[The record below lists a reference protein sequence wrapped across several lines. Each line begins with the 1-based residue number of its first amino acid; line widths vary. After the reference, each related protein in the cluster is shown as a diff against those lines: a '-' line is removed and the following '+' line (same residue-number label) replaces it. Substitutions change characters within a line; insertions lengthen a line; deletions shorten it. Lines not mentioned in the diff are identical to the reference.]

1 MIKRLRSWI
10 DDNILVIGVI
20 LLCIGLVGVA
30 LGAVRDLVPFM
41 LNASGAGGEPSPI
54 GVALH
59 LLYAIASP
67 LAYNSVLLI
76 VAGLVLRAGR
86 AELVGF
92 EHTAKN
98 ELVVDGPDDEHVVW
112 LGKRF
117 ANTFDAE
124 VAAQALARR
133 MTTLEKERPKD

>member
-41 LNASGAGGEPSPI
+41 LNASGVGGEPSPI

-86 AELVGF
+86 ADLVGF
-92 EHTAKN
+92 EHTDRNQLA
-98 ELVVDGPDDEHVVW
+98 VDGPDDDNVVW
-112 LGKRF
+112 LGKRYS
-117 ANTFDAE
+117 NTFDAE
-124 VAAQALARR
+124 VAAQALAKR
-133 MTTLEKERPKD
+133 MTMVGKELPRD

>member
-10 DDNILVIGVI
+10 DGNILVIGVI
-20 LLCIGLVGVA
+20 LFCIGMVGVA
-30 LGAVRDLVPFM
+30 LGGVRDLVPFT
-41 LNASGAGGEPSPI
+41 LNASGVGGEPSPI

-59 LLYAIASP
+59 LLFAIANP

-76 VAGLVLRAGR
+76 VAGLVLRAGT
-86 AELVGF
+86 ANLVGF
-92 EHTAKN
+92 EHTARN
-98 ELVVDGPDDEHVVW
+98 ELVVDGPDSDNVVW
-112 LGKRF
+112 LGKPF

-133 MTTLEKERPKD
+133 MKAPEKKPSKD